1 MLILGVSTVLL
12 MSSGY
17 SLIGAPVASRR
28 VMEQFLLPGASFWY
42 GCILGG
48 HPVSAGVTLANLDL
62 LDAERLYENVVG
74 SEALLQ
80 SALEKARELAI
91 VGDVRGDGYF
101 RAIELVKDRA
111 AKASFNTAE
120 RAAVATMS
128 GPGWL
133 GFVVGPPLIGYFGDA
148 MGLTSALWVLPAF
161 MVTIAVV
168 VRRHPVFRECHRSQQ
183 AREA

>member
-1 MLILGVSTVLL
+1 MN
-12 MSSGY
+12 SGY
-17 SLIGAPVASRR
+17 GLIGALVASRR

-48 HPVSAGVTLANLDL
+48 HPVSAAVALANLDL

-80 SALEKARELAI
+80 STLEKVRELAI

-101 RAIELVKDRA
+101 RAIELAKDRA

-120 RAAVATMS
+120 RAAATTMS
-128 GPGWL
+128 GLGWP
-133 GFVVGPPLIGYFGDA
+133 GFVVGPPLIGYFADA
-148 MGLTSALWVLPAF
+148 IGLTSALLILPAL
-161 MVTIAVV
+161 MVAVAVV
-168 VRRHPVFRECHRSQQ
+168 IRRHPVFPECHLSRQIS
-183 AREA
+183 EA